1 MRIYTSTLNPFDVKD
16 CKYNKTADSFTS
28 TAYKTL
34 KTNGN
39 WYTKKN
45 GKSITQIKHY
55 KISACFNCEL
65 YKKGTKNAKGRL
77 IEPSQYAD
85 LIYQNKVRIENN
97 SETYRTQQAIV
108 EHPND
113 LIKRQWGFY
122 TITKKTIR
130 SAAADVGLIF
140 ST

>member
-1 MRIYTSTLNPFDVKD
+1 MVYQ
-16 CKYNKTADSFTS
+16 
-28 TAYKTL
+28 
-34 KTNGN
+34 
-39 WYTKKN
+39 KN
-45 GKSITQIKHY
+45 SKSITPIKHY
-55 KISACFNCEL
+55 KINACFTCEL

-77 IEPSQYAD
+77 FERSQQGD

-97 SETYRTQQAIV
+97 SETHRTQQAII